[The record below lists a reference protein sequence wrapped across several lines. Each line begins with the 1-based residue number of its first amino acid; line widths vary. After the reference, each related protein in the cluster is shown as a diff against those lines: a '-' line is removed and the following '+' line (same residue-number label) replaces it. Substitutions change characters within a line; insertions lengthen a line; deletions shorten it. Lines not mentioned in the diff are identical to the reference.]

1 MTSQDFSKRLV
12 IVVRK
17 DLLGWEVANTIAHIA
32 AYVGNQLTDSF
43 GTGDTFVTK
52 DEKEYPR
59 NSQYPIII
67 KRANSSEQLQ
77 NVLAKARETGTLH
90 HAFIREMI
98 ETSDDTEIEA
108 MLAAKVD
115 SEVEL
120 LGIGVFGL
128 HDDMNALTK
137 KFGLWE

>member
-1 MTSQDFSKRLV
+1 MINQDFSKRLV

-32 AYVGNQLTDSF
+32 AYIGNQLADSF
-43 GTGDTFVTK
+43 GTGDTFITK
-52 DEKEYPR
+52 EGKDYPR

-67 KRANSSEQLQ
+67 KRANSSEQLR
-77 NVLAKARETGTLH
+77 NVLDRAREGGHMHL
-90 HAFIREMI
+90 AFIREMI
-98 ETSDDTEIEA
+98 ETSDDSEIEA
-108 MLAAKVD
+108 ILATKAD
-115 SEVEL
+115 GEVEV
-120 LGIGVFGL
+120 LGIGIFGT